1 MGMKEY
7 VRPQDGYRIRV
18 SEKAY
23 RLFYQKQGFVPVS
36 QSDSRTKAVVPEAD
50 KDAGAEHGAGE
61 AAKQAEAVPK
71 KKKTKKA
78 PEEEKAPSGEQ

>member
-50 KDAGAEHGAGE
+50 KDAGAEHGAGTATEQEE
-61 AAKQAEAVPK
+61 AIPK
-71 KKKTKKA
+71 KKKAKKA